1 MKTSPLVLCFVAFAL
16 LAAALTVHAGP
27 LVKTLDCSADKGKLL
42 DSKFA
47 RYPQKPQTIFRQDDL
62 PGARFWLV
70 PDAKD
75 AGQTTLYSKF
85 VIAGDFEISMTYDGF
100 EVEQPKTGYGVS
112 FGIAVETEN
121 KDGTPGIRV
130 QLARG
135 SYRGRGDGY
144 AVTVGTLKTKPGER
158 GIDYKETQF
167 EKDGSKAGKIALKRV
182 RDKLLCLAGD
192 PDKPLD
198 DLFKIGEVKFT
209 DATIK
214 KVRIYAD
221 QGGSPTHINVYVS
234 DLLIRAEEITHQ
246 VAERDR
252 PSSYWWIVAAI
263 TFLIA
268 GGIATIVYV
277 KRGNRN

>member
-1 MKTSPLVLCFVAFAL
+1 LLLVSF
-16 LAAALTVHAGP
+16 AALPVNAGP
-27 LVKTLDCSADKGKLL
+27 LVKTLDCTADKGKLL
-42 DSKFA
+42 DSEFA
-47 RYPQKPQTIFRQDDL
+47 RYPQKPLTIFRQEGA

-75 AGQTTLYSKF
+75 SGQTTLYSKF
-85 VIAGDFEISMTYDGF
+85 VVAGDFEISMTYDGF

-130 QLARG
+130 QMARG
-135 SYRGRGDGY
+135 SYQDRGDGY
-144 AVTVGTLKTKPGER
+144 AVTVGTLKTKIGER
-158 GIDYKETQF
+158 GIDYNEIKF
-167 EKDGSKAGKIALKRV
+167 EKDGSKSGKMALKRV
-182 RDKLLCLAGD
+182 RDKLLCMAGD
-192 PDKPLD
+192 ADKSLD

-214 KVRIYAD
+214 KLRIYAD
-221 QGGSPTHINVYVS
+221 QGGSPTHIDVYVS

-252 PSSYWWIVAAI
+252 PRSFWWIVAAI

-268 GGIATIVYV
+268 GGIATVVYR

>member
-1 MKTSPLVLCFVAFAL
+1 MRPAPSLLILVSFAL
-16 LAAALTVHAGP
+16 FTAALSVHAGP
-27 LVKTLDCSADKGKLL
+27 PLKTLDCTENKGKLL
-42 DSKFA
+42 DSEFA
-47 RYPQKPQTIFRQDDL
+47 RYPQKPQTIFRQEDL

-85 VIAGDFEISMTYDGF
+85 VVAGDFEISMTYDGF

-112 FGIAVETEN
+112 VGLAVETEN

-144 AVTVGTLKTKPGER
+144 TVTVGTLKKKPER
-158 GIDYKETQF
+158 GIEFKETHK
-167 EKDGSKAGKIALKRV
+167 EPDRSKSGKIALKRV
-182 RDKLLCLAGD
+182 RDKLICLTGD
-192 PDKPLD
+192 ADKPIDELYEIA
-198 DLFKIGEVKFT
+198 KVPFT

-221 QGGSPTHINVYVS
+221 QGGSPTHIDVYVS
-234 DLLIRAEEITHQ
+234 DVLIKAEEITHQ
-246 VAERDR
+246 IPLRDR
-252 PSSYWWIVAAI
+252 PGWFWWIVAGI
-263 TFLIA
+263 IFLLA
-268 GGIATIVYV
+268 GGIATAVYLR
-277 KRGNRN
+277 RGKQT